1 MEAMKRK
8 YEIDENNE
16 TNEKIVIQ
24 FLFRLFRYL
33 RLFPTLT
40 GSSFQLISL
49 ILYLRSLPARA

>member
-16 TNEKIVIQ
+16 TNEKVVIQ
-24 FLFRLFRYL
+24 FLFRLFRYF
-33 RLFPTLT
+33 RMFRTLT
-40 GSSFQLISL
+40 CSSFQLISI